1 MTQTAKGTNRDKQGK
16 SFVESPSRGSN
27 YTAQEV
33 VVSNKQS
40 IPVTTLGVIW
50 DTLQVTF
57 PQQNVDLFTYINDG
71 NIVLT
76 VLVTYSSNNKK
87 EIIGIQ
93 KEFFNVEV

>member
-40 IPVTTLGVIW
+40 IAVTTLGVVW

-57 PQQNVDLFTYINDG
+57 PAQNVDLFTYINDG